1 MRSSLTEADL
11 ASSDI
16 IVNSLEKF
24 KISIISE
31 EGKPVE
37 YNERKDWEHY
47 WCFDPMEGTKEFI
60 KKNGEFTVKC
70 NIDT

>member
-37 YNERKDWEHY
+37 YNERKD
-47 WCFDPMEGTKEFI
+47 
-60 KKNGEFTVKC
+60 
-70 NIDT
+70 